1 MLLPA
6 TSVQVEY
13 LHLNWTPTLASQ
25 HCRVPGIKYRHNV
38 TGVGAVPGALSD
50 APFYEGH
57 HGRPVDPSDRIDSK
71 MYRIEFEDIVA
82 LHMLLTYSAVF
93 RT

>member
-1 MLLPA
+1 MLPSFAKRAGLQNMVTEPDSAIDKKKPA
-6 TSVQVEY
+6 E
-13 LHLNWTPTLASQ
+13 
-25 HCRVPGIKYRHNV
+25 RHNV
-38 TGVGAVPGALSD
+38 TGVGAVPGVLSD

-82 LHMLLTYSAVF
+82 LHLQCSF
-93 RT
+93 

>member
-1 MLLPA
+1 M
-6 TSVQVEY
+6 
-13 LHLNWTPTLASQ
+13 H
-25 HCRVPGIKYRHNV
+25 
-38 TGVGAVPGALSD
+38 VGAVPGALSD

-82 LHMLLTYSAVF
+82 LHLQCSF
-93 RT
+93 

>member
-1 MLLPA
+1 MFYILI
-6 TSVQVEY
+6 
-13 LHLNWTPTLASQ
+13 
-25 HCRVPGIKYRHNV
+25 IKYRHNV

-57 HGRPVDPSDRIDSK
+57 HGWPVDSSDRIDSK

-82 LHMLLTYSAVF
+82 LHLQCSF
-93 RT
+93 